1 MGTYRRRT
9 AWTSK
14 ALLQQARALYKDDAL
29 RWKSAAQERAMAVV
43 TSRAEQVVIVLG
55 TGEGKS
61 LLFMLPCVLPG
72 AGVTV
77 LVLPLVSL
85 RGDLLRRVR
94 ELGIGHHVWSLEEP
108 DTSAP
113 LVFVAVEAAATSRF
127 RAFAAQLAAKQE
139 LDRIVVDEAHLTVT
153 ASDYRPAMV
162 DLALIRS
169 VRTQFVYLTATLPPS
184 MQEGFELQNH
194 LVRPRVVRASTDR
207 KNLFYCVER
216 NNTRKPLLQDA
227 ADRARDAWH
236 RSGLFDH
243 ARDKIIL
250 YTSSRTSYRRLH

>member
-94 ELGIGHHVWSLEEP
+94 ELGIG
-108 DTSAP
+108 T
-113 LVFVAVEAAATSRF
+113 T
-127 RAFAAQLAAKQE
+127 
-139 LDRIVVDEAHLTVT
+139 
-153 ASDYRPAMV
+153 
-162 DLALIRS
+162 
-169 VRTQFVYLTATLPPS
+169 
-184 MQEGFELQNH
+184 
-194 LVRPRVVRASTDR
+194 
-207 KNLFYCVER
+207 
-216 NNTRKPLLQDA
+216 
-227 ADRARDAWH
+227 
-236 RSGLFDH
+236 SGL
-243 ARDKIIL
+243 
-250 YTSSRTSYRRLH
+250 